1 MISLLPL
8 SKTLRNVQYTVYKFS
23 EPSWY
28 SEGNEP
34 VARHGVAMGLS
45 LLIDAHT
52 DQISGSS
59 VKEDFQVKRYFCLMY
74 KDKILLY
81 YFLFEGEFFF
91 CRFHFFTPG
100 IIYLYVRYG
109 FAIISGLYGS
119 KT

>member
-59 VKEDFQVKRYFCLMY
+59 VKEDFQVKRY
-74 KDKILLY
+74 ILL
-81 YFLFEGEFFF
+81 LSVVQ
-91 CRFHFFTPG
+91 R
-100 IIYLYVRYG
+100 
-109 FAIISGLYGS
+109 
-119 KT
+119 